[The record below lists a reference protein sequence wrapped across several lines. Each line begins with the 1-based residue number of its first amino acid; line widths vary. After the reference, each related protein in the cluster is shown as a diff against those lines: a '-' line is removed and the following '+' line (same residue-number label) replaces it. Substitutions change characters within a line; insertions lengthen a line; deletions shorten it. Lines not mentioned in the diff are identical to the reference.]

1 MEDYGMK
8 IENEKDYIGDGKV
21 ELIMDE
27 DKGKLYLIEVNK
39 RIKVENKVKE
49 EVKGIDIV
57 KEKINIMEGFE
68 IGKKEQGV
76 KRKEDIRINGK
87 EMK

>member
-1 MEDYGMK
+1 MERENEKYIKDEKRREMEDYGMK

-68 IGKKEQGV
+68 IGKKE
-76 KRKEDIRINGK
+76 
-87 EMK
+87 